1 MTHSNNSNKLLHEV
15 ATLLAL
21 CMEGDIQPEQFDH
34 LQTLLRGN
42 PAAREHYYRLLA
54 MHATL
59 QETES
64 ILALQNDLSK
74 TPYDQELW
82 DALSVEEQTATA
94 IEIPLVKQPEEII
107 QHVERK
113 KIPFAFSK
121 SSRFTFAA
129 SIAASLL
136 IILLLRFAPQ
146 PIVEVATVTNS
157 INSIFSDNKPY
168 QPGTRL
174 ARQDDPLWL
183 QKGVIEIEFDYG
195 ASVVIEAPAEFKLNS
210 EENISLLSG
219 RLYAHVPD
227 RSKGFMVE
235 TPNSRVIDLGTE
247 FGIKVDFDGTSALHM
262 IKGKASLFSGS
273 RGQTGQGQILTAGQ
287 ARHVDSKGDIQ
298 TIQMRENEFARTLL
312 PDQGIVWRGQDF
324 DLADIVRGGSGLGTG
339 KSGIG
344 IDPTTGNSIS
354 IIRPQDLHGQGEYTP
369 VSFSPF
375 IDGVF
380 IPDGGHGP
388 ITVSSEGHQ
397 CTDCPDTDGFFR
409 YEIISCPQM
418 VVDPNRYKSDDPR
431 PREEQLMLMAMQ
443 EGYPSRL
450 MGLHAAKQ
458 KPGPEDTS
466 LLLHAN
472 MGLTFD
478 LQPLQAM
485 LPGGKI
491 VRFSALF
498 GIAEVCPEPSDLD
511 LMVLVDG
518 RTQLKKQDIAHPN
531 LVDIQ
536 IELSESD
543 RFLTLMVTE
552 SGSNSLGGLNAAL
565 DWGLFLNPKVEIE

>member
-1 MTHSNNSNKLLHEV
+1 MNHSNKLLNEV

-34 LQTLLRGN
+34 LQALLRDD
-42 PAAREHYYRLLA
+42 PLAREHYYRLLA

-64 ILALQNDLSK
+64 VLALQNDFSK
-74 TPYDQELW
+74 THYDPELW
-82 DALSVEEQTATA
+82 NALSVEEQTAAA
-94 IEIPLVKQPEEII
+94 IEIPMVKQPDEII
-107 QHVERK
+107 QHVDRK
-113 KIPFAFSK
+113 KIPLTFSK
-121 SSRFTFAA
+121 SSLITFAA

-146 PIVEVATVTNS
+146 PIVEVATITKS
-157 INSIFSDNKPY
+157 INSVFSDNKSY

-174 ARQDDPLWL
+174 SRHDKPLWL
-183 QKGVIEIEFDYG
+183 QKGAVEIEFDYG

-210 EENISLLSG
+210 EENISLFSG

-235 TPNSRVIDLGTE
+235 TPNSRIIDLGTE
-247 FGIKVDFDGTSALHM
+247 FGIKVDFDGTSDLHM

-273 RGQTGQGQILTAGQ
+273 KGQTGQGQILTAGQ
-287 ARHVDSKGDIQ
+287 ARHVDSKGDIH

-312 PDQGIVWRGQDF
+312 PAQGIVWRGQDI
-324 DLADIVRGGSGLGTG
+324 DLADLVGGGSGLGTG
-339 KSGIG
+339 KSGVG
-344 IDPTTGNSIS
+344 IDPTTGHLIS
-354 IIRPQDLHGQGEYTP
+354 RIHPQDLNGQGDYTP
-369 VSFSPF
+369 VVFSPF

-380 IPDGGHGP
+380 IPDGGQGP
-388 ITVSSEGHQ
+388 ITVTSAGHQ
-397 CTDCPDTDGFFR
+397 CFDCPDTQAFFR
-409 YEIISCPQM
+409 YEIISCPLT
-418 VVDPNRYKSDDPR
+418 VIDPNVTKADDLR

-450 MGLHAAKQ
+450 MGLHAAQQ

-466 LLLHAN
+466 LLMHAN

-478 LQPLQAM
+478 LQPLRAM
-485 LPGGKI
+485 LPSRKI
-491 VRFSALF
+491 VRFTAVF
-498 GIAEVCPEPSDLD
+498 GIAEVCPQPSDVD
-511 LMVLVDG
+511 LMIVVDG
-518 RTQLKKQDIAHPN
+518 HTRLKKLDISHPD
-531 LVDIQ
+531 LVDI
-536 IELSESD
+536 EMDLSEAD

-552 SGSNSLGGLNAAL
+552 SGSNASGGLNAAL
-565 DWGLFLNPKVEIE
+565 DWGLFLNPRLEIE